1 MIDRKIVYGIVAIV
15 LLLAIVYVVR
25 KKEQKDHFG
34 MLPSF
39 TWKVVRE
46 AAPSMAAAEKG
57 QFYAI
62 PGTYQSKLA
71 PRMSG
76 GVDYGAYINYRLPEM
91 KNLAVPADPL
101 TFSNMVKENFDIDT
115 SSCVDKLANSR
126 SSSIAAGLA
135 RAEVDNALPDIVD
148 EYPMA
153 SDLLPVSDMTNVG
166 LADESQP
173 VIYDRYI
180 YANRNSRLRAMGD
193 PIRGDICVDRNVGG
207 NGGGSNSGWF
217 SVSVQPSIDL
227 QQGALNV
234 LSGRNDAGDALSKLI
249 YESSGNAQTTIAGVD
264 IRNFGNQYTTSLTAG
279 QGDVQISAYP

>member
-180 YANRNSRLRAMGD
+180 YANRNSRLRSQGD
-193 PIRGDICVDRNVGG
+193 PIRGDIVPSVENAGIPLNWFRPSYN
-207 NGGGSNSGWF
+207 SN
-217 SVSVQPSIDL
+217 IDL
-227 QQGALNV
+227 QMGALNV
-234 LSGRNDAGDALSKLI
+234 IAGQNEASEALTKMI
-249 YESSGNAQTTIAGVD
+249 YESSGRAQTAIGGVD
-264 IRNFGNQYTTSLTAG
+264 IKNFGNQYTTSLTAG
-279 QGDVQISAYP
+279 QGDVQIAAYP